1 MYKIIA
7 IRAGVSSY
15 TINIT
20 NLFFFVQPLAKK
32 RMIKSRGLFQLK
44 SRLSNILMI
53 FRLGVLRYFAV

>member
-20 NLFFFVQPLAKK
+20 NLFFLCNRLQK

-44 SRLSNILMI
+44 LRLSNILMI

>member
-7 IRAGVSSY
+7 IRADVSSY

-20 NLFFFVQPLAKK
+20 NLFFLCKRLQK
-32 RMIKSRGLFQLK
+32 RMVKSRDLFQLK

-53 FRLGVLRYFAV
+53 FRLGILRYFAV